1 MARAECWVMEEN
13 SPTSPTEGHP
23 DVARGRTDP
32 DGNCRPIIL
41 DPADPTGNLGH
52 NARWDLLA
60 EEAVACMSALCC
72 MGRDGTPIQPWPAK
86 VRELYDAAGRTLPW
100 GQCAQGRGLTPAK
113 GAPVLPRPGCP
124 LVSASPGRLGQTN
137 FFCHLP
143 PGCRV
148 KAGIC
153 TRWRDGH
160 QPLAWRDFGS
170 PTRCVCACVCVLV
183 RDRETSIQ

>member
-1 MARAECWVMEEN
+1 MEEN

-23 DVARGRTDP
+23 DVARDRTDP
-32 DGNCRPIIL
+32 DGDCRPIIL

-72 MGRDGTPIQPWPAK
+72 MGRDGTPIQPWPAT
-86 VRELYDAAGRTLPW
+86 VRELYGTAGRTLPW
-100 GQCAQGRGLTPAK
+100 GQCAQGRGPRASTSRLSLGLCFSRKVRTSQLLLSPSAR
-113 GAPVLPRPGCP
+113 LPCE
-124 LVSASPGRLGQTN
+124 GRNLYQMEG
-137 FFCHLP
+137 
-143 PGCRV
+143 
-148 KAGIC
+148 
-153 TRWRDGH
+153 WH

-170 PTRCVCACVCVLV
+170 PARCACVCVLV